1 MAENI
6 TFEDV
11 NERRAQMF
19 RNAAKK
25 FYGKKIR
32 ENEEFYAAEKERI
45 KAYKKNRYN
54 TDPEYREKVM
64 QRNREYYLKK
74 KAATQNTAN

>member
-1 MAENI
+1 MTENMVTI
-6 TFEDV
+6 TLSK
-11 NERRAQMF
+11 AQ
-19 RNAAKK
+19 RNCIASTKC
-25 FYGKKIR
+25 YCKKIR

-45 KAYKKNRYN
+45 KAYKKHRYN

-64 QRNREYYLKK
+64 QRNRDYYVKK

>member
-11 NERRAQMF
+11 NEKRAQMF

-54 TDPEYREKVM
+54 TDPEYREKII
-64 QRNREYYLKK
+64 QRVKENYNRK

>member
-1 MAENI
+1 MAENMENI
-6 TFEDV
+6 TLSK
-11 NERRAQMF
+11 AQ
-19 RNAAKK
+19 RNCIASTKC
-25 FYGKKIR
+25 YCKKIR
-32 ENEEFYAAEKERI
+32 QDAEFYAAEKERI
-45 KAYKKNRYN
+45 KAYKKHRYN